1 MFSNQTWRKSFL
13 PLLKE
18 EILEIYVEKSSF
30 YAFIHLFMHPVFIEY
45 LQVPLF
51 YVLGLE
57 VDKIEKVCSPVV
69 TTAKERKNE
78 GITPTINYLK

>member
-1 MFSNQTWRKSFL
+1 MFSNQIWRKSFL
-13 PLLKE
+13 HLLKE

-30 YAFIHLFMHPVFIEY
+30 YIFIHLFMHTVFIEY

-57 VDKIEKVCSPVV
+57 VDKIEKVRSP
-69 TTAKERKNE
+69 
-78 GITPTINYLK
+78 I